1 MIKVIKHSFYFMHLK
16 DYYQILG
23 LEPSATVQEI
33 KKAYRRLALQYH
45 PDKTNNDKYAAV
57 HFADVKE
64 AYEVL
69 TNPSKKYY
77 YLQQRWYEQS
87 IGKKTKQQATTPV
100 AVLKQALE
108 LERYATQIDVFRMD
122 KGGLRDYILN
132 LVSDETIEKL
142 SGFNEPDITI
152 SIMDSIT
159 KSARVLTTDYAK
171 EIVQQLYKLAGKN
184 DVQVLRIRNFEI
196 KLIKQD
202 QQEKYSFVIAIVL
215 TALICLLIWLAG
227 R

>member
-1 MIKVIKHSFYFMHLK
+1 MHLK
-16 DYYQILG
+16 DYYQILE

-87 IGKKTKQQATTPV
+87 IGKKTKQQTITPV
-100 AVLKQALE
+100 VVLKQVLE
-108 LERYATQIDVFRMD
+108 LERYAAKIDVFRMD
-122 KGGLRDYILN
+122 KGGLRDYILG

-142 SGFNEPDITI
+142 NSFNEPDITI
-152 SIMDSIT
+152 SIIDSIM
-159 KSARVLTTDYAK
+159 KSTRVLTPEYTK
-171 EIVQQLYKLAGKN
+171 EIVHQLYKLADKN
-184 DVQVLRIRNFEI
+184 DMQVLRIRDFEG
-196 KLIKQD
+196 KLVKKD
-202 QQEKYSFVIAIVL
+202 RQEKYSVVIAIVI
-215 TALICLLIWLAG
+215 TALLCLLIWLAG

>member
-1 MIKVIKHSFYFMHLK
+1 MHLK
-16 DYYQILG
+16 DYYQILE
-23 LEPSATVQEI
+23 LEPSATMQEI

-108 LERYATQIDVFRMD
+108 LE
-122 KGGLRDYILN
+122 
-132 LVSDETIEKL
+132 
-142 SGFNEPDITI
+142 
-152 SIMDSIT
+152 
-159 KSARVLTTDYAK
+159 
-171 EIVQQLYKLAGKN
+171 
-184 DVQVLRIRNFEI
+184 
-196 KLIKQD
+196 
-202 QQEKYSFVIAIVL
+202 
-215 TALICLLIWLAG
+215 
-227 R
+227 